1 MKQCWLRLTY
11 GFALA
16 LWTLSF
22 TQAAP
27 PLITHGITSGEVTA
41 TSANIW
47 TRSDQEAEVL
57 VEYAQTSHFQ
67 PIQGAEKVTVAAEQD
82 FTGVVPLTG
91 LQPATRYYYRVRPA
105 TAAASASLVGSF
117 VTAPAQEQPH
127 DITFLWGG
135 DLGGQGVCRQPGY
148 TIFHAMD
155 ALAADFFLFGGD
167 TIYADSRCPSPP
179 NAPGADFIARTPK
192 QFWAKYRYQREDDA
206 MRKLFANTSV
216 YAIWDDHEVKNDFAG
231 PTQPLTSIGFDAFW
245 HYFPFARASSNA
257 RRLYRSFRWGKRLEL
272 FILDNRQYRTANA
285 EPDGP
290 EKTMLGSAQLQWLLD
305 GLTSSTATWQVIM
318 SSVPLSARTGT
329 PQTGHDSWAK
339 GDLSGGFDTELGKI
353 VATLRAQQKRN
364 VVWLSTDI
372 HVARSL
378 SYDPDQDGIVDFYE
392 FISGPL
398 SAMPG
403 DLDPLDETF
412 RPRIL
417 YEETHFFNF
426 GVVRIE
432 GKTGALM
439 VEIRDQEGNKH
450 YALTL
455 PAR

>member
-11 GFALA
+11 CFVLT
-16 LWTLSF
+16 LWTFSF
-22 TQAAP
+22 VQAAP

-47 TRSDQEAEVL
+47 TRTDQATEVL
-57 VEYAQTSHFQ
+57 VEYAQTATLQ
-67 PIQGAEKVTVAAEQD
+67 PIKGASTIVVSAEQD
-82 FTGVVPLTG
+82 FTGVVSLTG
-91 LQPATRYYYRVRPA
+91 LQPATRYYYRVRPR
-105 TAAASASLVGSF
+105 TAAASTGIIGSF

-127 DITFLWGG
+127 DVTFLWGG
-135 DLGGQGVCRQPGY
+135 DLGGQGVCRQPVY
-148 TIFHAMD
+148 TIFNAMD

-179 NAPGADFIARTPK
+179 NEPGADFVSRTQK

-206 MRKLFANTSV
+206 LRRLFVSTSV

-231 PTQPLTSIGFDAFW
+231 PTQPLTPVGLNAFGD
-245 HYFPFARASSNA
+245 YFPFTRAPRESHQ
-257 RRLYRSFRWGKRLEL
+257 LYRSFRWGSRLEL
-272 FILDNRQYRTANA
+272 FILDNRQYRTPNA

-290 EKTMLGSAQLQWLLD
+290 EKTMLGAAQLKWLLD

-318 SSVPLSARTGT
+318 SSVPLSARTGN
-329 PQTGHDSWAK
+329 PRTGHDSWAK
-339 GDLSGGFDTELGKI
+339 GSFPGGFDTELEKI
-353 VATLRAQQKRN
+353 VATLRTQQKRN

-378 SYDPDQDGIVDFYE
+378 SYDPDQDGVADFHE

-398 SAMPG
+398 SAITG

-412 RPRIL
+412 HPRIL

-432 GKTGALM
+432 GKTGTLT
-439 VEIRDQEGNKH
+439 VEIRDQEGSKH
-450 YALTL
+450 YTLTL